1 MSDSAMGEPPVC
13 AHCTAFAHFV
23 VLVDTFSKENETIRE
38 IQTHMETY
46 FQQRDTRIA
55 RDGLTAL
62 TNTLAGI
69 YYIPFKVIRSL
80 SYRAIR
86 F

>member
-1 MSDSAMGEPPVC
+1 MW
-13 AHCTAFAHFV
+13 T
-23 VLVDTFSKENETIRE
+23 DTFAQENATIRD

-69 YYIPFKVIRSL
+69 YYIPFKVTTTSCCCSWL
-80 SYRAIR
+80 A
-86 F
+86 